1 MTEIIHI
8 GTIAHLRS
16 DPFAEENALEIIGR
30 GALAIDSSG
39 RIASAGECTMVLG
52 TFPESEIVE
61 HGNAWLIPGL
71 IDAHLHFPQ
80 FYATAGF
87 GTGLLD
93 WLENTVYPAE
103 ARFADESFAKTAAE
117 QFIERLLACG
127 TTTAMVFGSQ
137 FYEANAALFEAAGRS
152 CMHLIAGM
160 TLMDRNAPAPLL
172 ATVNQSAD
180 ATEKLMA
187 LCRQAPRLH
196 YAITPRF
203 ALSCSPELL
212 ELCGSLLKQ
221 HSDSYV
227 QTHINETRQEV
238 AAVRAAFPKNRH
250 YLDVYD
256 SFGLLTERTV
266 LAHSIY
272 TTEAELD
279 RMAEMSC
286 AVCHC
291 PTSNAYLGSGLF
303 PLRRHLDRG
312 IRVGLGTDIGAG
324 THFSVWRELSETY
337 KVQQL
342 QGFCLNAGQLLYLAT
357 LGGAKALGL
366 EREVGNFEPGKS
378 ADFFVL
384 DYGEDRYLAARLSRC
399 ESATEQLFCLLH
411 LADERHVDS
420 TYVQGRLAVPPNR
433 PERGVTSR

>member
-1 MTEIIHI
+1 MNEVIHT
-8 GTIAHLRS
+8 GTIAHLRA
-16 DPFAEENALEIIGR
+16 DPFTEENALEIIEC

-39 RIASAGECTMVLG
+39 RIASLGERTTVFA
-52 TFPESEIVE
+52 TFPESEIVD

-93 WLENTVYPAE
+93 WLEHTVYRAE

-117 QFIERLLACG
+117 QFVERLLACG

-152 CMHLIAGM
+152 GMHLIAGI
-160 TLMDRNAPAPLL
+160 TLMDRNAPAVLL
-172 ATVNQSAD
+172 TTVNQSAD
-180 ATEKLMA
+180 AAEKLIA

-221 HSDSYV
+221 HPDSYV

-272 TTEAELD
+272 TTEAELA
-279 RMAEMSC
+279 RMAAASC

-303 PLRRHLDRG
+303 PLRRHLAHG
-312 IRVGLGTDIGAG
+312 IRMALGTDIGAG
-324 THFSVWRELSETY
+324 TQFSVWRELSEAF

-342 QGFCLNAGQLLYLAT
+342 QGFCLNAAQLLYLAT
-357 LGGAKALGL
+357 LAGAKALGL
-366 EREVGNFEPGKS
+366 EREVGNFAPGKS

-384 DYGEDRYLAARLSRC
+384 DYEEDRYIAARLSRC
-399 ESATEQLFCLLH
+399 ESAAEQLFCLLH

-420 TYVQGRLAVPPNR
+420 TYVQGRLAA
-433 PERGVTSR
+433 SRNSKSLSIGH